1 MPAPI
6 DRRAR
11 AAAFVLVAA
20 ALVTAAAP
28 AQAETVP
35 AGAVMRIEGRVDTS
49 AVARFLSVH
58 YQIEP
63 RRIIAAD
70 IDRDGDVDV
79 LAATDRSLLV
89 WVNDGEGRLT
99 SRAPARAPVL
109 AGDTPGHAWRH
120 RTVREQDTIQND
132 APTPRMAPAAANV
145 SPSISTQAIAPTCS
159 SRPADRTRGGSVP
172 RAPPLTA

>member
-109 AGDTPGHAWRH
+109 AGETPGHAWRH